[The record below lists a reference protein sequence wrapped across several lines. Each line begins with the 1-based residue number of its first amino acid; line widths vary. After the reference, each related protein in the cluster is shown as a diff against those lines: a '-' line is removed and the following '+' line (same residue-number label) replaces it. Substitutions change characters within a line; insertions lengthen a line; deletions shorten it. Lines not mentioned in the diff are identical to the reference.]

1 MCGTG
6 RWLCR
11 IAAIRY
17 ATPMADADAPPTPMM
32 AQYFALKREAPDCL
46 LFYRMGDFFELFF
59 DDAKAAAATLDI
71 ALTAR
76 GSHGGDPVPMCG
88 VPVHAADA
96 YLARLIRAG
105 HRVAIAEQIE
115 SPAEAKKRGS
125 KSLVARGIV
134 RVVTAGTLTEESLLE
149 ARAANWLMAL
159 APQGSIIGW
168 AAADVST
175 GRFEIGSCNAD
186 SLDSERA
193 RIAPSEVVAAEAM
206 PGATER
212 PRSDYSAIEGERRLK
227 SLFGVATLD
236 GFGGFAKAELAAA
249 AGLLAYLDHAG
260 KGTLPFLTPP
270 VRRDTSDHMAID
282 AATRDSLEL
291 VRSSVGDRKGSLL
304 ECIDRTVTG
313 AGARMLAGD
322 LSAPLMDRA
331 AIEARLDLVAW
342 VVGDSGLR
350 AELRATLKSLP
361 DVARALG
368 RIAAGRG
375 SPRDLGQLRDGLGQ
389 ARNLRERLAVMADRP
404 ALLDALL
411 PSLDGHGALVDL
423 LTRALVPT
431 PPIDAGSGGA
441 ISEGYDPA
449 LDELRA
455 MGGDGRRAI
464 AALEAR
470 YRDRTGVA
478 ALKIKHNNVL
488 GYHIEV
494 AARYADGLM
503 APESGFTHRQT
514 LAGVVR
520 FNAPDLHDL
529 AQKVVQSG
537 AHALAAEAA
546 HLEELTALAL
556 EGAQRIASTAEALA
570 RLDVAAGLAERAAE
584 GGWCR
589 PRFADEPCF
598 AVEGGRHPVV
608 EAALRQSG
616 GRFVSNDM
624 TLSPDNRLWLVTGP
638 NMGGKSTFLRQNA
651 LIAVLAQAGSFVPAT
666 SAWLGLVDRLF
677 SRVGAAD
684 NLARGRS
691 TFMVEMV
698 ETAAILAQATTR
710 SFIVLDEV
718 GRGTST
724 YDGLAIA
731 WAVVEA
737 VHEVNACR
745 CLFATHYHELT
756 RLAETLTALSLHHVR
771 AREYKGDLV
780 LLHEVATGPADR
792 SYGIA
797 VARLAGLPPAVL
809 ARAKAVLAKLE
820 AGRNATGGLA
830 AGLDDLPLFAA
841 LAEPEPVDLLRA
853 ALTAIDVDALS
864 PRDALERLYE
874 LKQVAD

>member
-1 MCGTG
+1 
-6 RWLCR
+6 
-11 IAAIRY
+11 
-17 ATPMADADAPPTPMM
+17 MM
-32 AQYFALKREAPDCL
+32 AQYFTLKREAPDCL

-159 APQGSIIGW
+159 APQGAVIGW

-175 GRFEIGSCNAD
+175 GRFEIGSCARAAID
-186 SLDSERA
+186 AELA
-193 RIAPSEVVAAEAM
+193 RIGPSEVVASEAR
-206 PGATER
+206 PGAAER
-212 PRSDYSAIEGERRLK
+212 PRSEFSAGAGERQLK

-236 GFGGFAKAELAAA
+236 GFGGFSPPELAAA
-249 AGLLAYLDHAG
+249 AGLVAYLDHAG
-260 KGTLPFLTPP
+260 KGSLPFLAPP
-270 VRRDTSDHMAID
+270 VRRDTGDHMAID

-291 VRSSVGDRKGSLL
+291 VRSATGDRKGSLL
-304 ECIDRTVTG
+304 DCTDRTVTG
-313 AGARMLAGD
+313 GGARMLAAD

-331 AIEARLDLVAW
+331 AIEARLDLIGWMV
-342 VVGDSGLR
+342 DDNRLRSDLR
-350 AELRATLKSLP
+350 AALKALP

-389 ARNLRERLAVMADRP
+389 ARGLRERLAVMDDRP
-404 ALLDALL
+404 ALLDAVL
-411 PSLDGHGALVDL
+411 PNLDGHGAFVDL
-423 LTRALVPT
+423 LARALVPT
-431 PPIDAGSGGA
+431 PPIDAASGGA
-441 ISEGYDPA
+441 IAEGYDPA

-478 ALKIKHNNVL
+478 ALKIRHNNVL

-494 AARYADGLM
+494 AARHADALM
-503 APESGFTHRQT
+503 APDSGFTHRQT

-529 AQKVVQSG
+529 AQKVVQAG

-546 HLEELTALAL
+546 HLEELTAAAL
-556 EGAQRIASTAEALA
+556 DGAQRIATTAEALA
-570 RLDVAAGLAERAAE
+570 RLDVAAGLAERAVE

-589 PRFADEPCF
+589 PAFSDEPCF

-608 EAALRQSG
+608 EEALRHSG

-624 TLSPDNRLWLVTGP
+624 ALSPDNRLWLVTGP

-651 LIAVLAQAGSFVPAT
+651 LIAVLAQSGSYVPAS
-666 SAWLGLVDRLF
+666 SARLGLVDRLF

-698 ETAAILAQATTR
+698 ETAAILSQATDR
-710 SFIVLDEV
+710 SFIILDEV

-756 RLAETLTALSLHHVR
+756 RLAETLPALSLHHVR

-780 LLHEVATGPADR
+780 LLHEVSTGPADR

-809 ARAKAVLAKLE
+809 GRAKAVLSKLE
-820 AGRNATGGLA
+820 AGRDATGGLA

-841 LAEPEPVDLLRA
+841 MAVEEPIDPLRA
-853 ALTAIDVDALS
+853 ALLALDADALS
-864 PRDALERLYE
+864 PRDALERLYD
-874 LKQVAD
+874 LKRLAE

>member
-1 MCGTG
+1 MSPS
-6 RWLCR
+6 
-11 IAAIRY
+11 AV
-17 ATPMADADAPPTPMM
+17 APPTPMM

-105 HRVAIAEQIE
+105 HRIAIAEQIE

-134 RVVTAGTLTEESLLE
+134 RVVTAGTLTEEALLE
-149 ARAANWLMAL
+149 ARDANWLMAL
-159 APQGSIIGW
+159 ALQTDRVGW

-175 GRFEIGSCNAD
+175 GRFEIGSCSPDA
-186 SLDSERA
+186 LDAAIA
-193 RIAPSEVVAAEAM
+193 RIAPSEIVAPAAM
-206 PGATER
+206 AGAALR
-212 PRSDYSAIEGERRLK
+212 PRSEFSAIDGERRLK
-227 SLFGVATLD
+227 LLFGVATLD
-236 GFGGFAKAELAAA
+236 GYGGFASAELAAA
-249 AGLLAYLDHAG
+249 AGLLGYLDHAG
-260 KGTLPFLTPP
+260 KGALPFLAPP
-270 VRRDTSDHMAID
+270 VRHDAGEHMAID

-291 VRSSVGDRKGSLL
+291 VRSAAGDRKGSLL
-304 ECIDRTVTG
+304 FCTDRTVTG
-313 AGARMLAGD
+313 GGARMLAAD
-322 LSAPLMDRA
+322 VSAPLMDRT
-331 AIEARLDLVAW
+331 AIEARLDLVEW
-342 VVGDSGLR
+342 LVEDGGIRL
-350 AELRATLKSLP
+350 ELRATLKALP

-389 ARNLRERLAVMADRP
+389 ARSLRERLVGTAVRP
-404 ALLDALL
+404 ALLDDLM
-411 PSLDGHGALVDL
+411 PMLDGHGALVDL
-423 LTRALVPT
+423 LSRALVPT
-431 PPIDAGSGGA
+431 PPIDASAGGA
-441 ISEGYDPA
+441 VAEGYDPA

-464 AALEAR
+464 AMLESR
-470 YRDRTGVA
+470 YRDQTGVA
-478 ALKIKHNNVL
+478 ALKIRHNNVL

-494 AARYADGLM
+494 AARHADALM
-503 APESGFTHRQT
+503 GPDSGFTHRQT

-520 FNAPDLHDL
+520 FNASDLHDL
-529 AQKVVQSG
+529 AQKVVQAG

-546 HLEELTALAL
+546 HLEELTAA
-556 EGAQRIASTAEALA
+556 ACADARQIARTADALA
-570 RLDVAAGLAERAAE
+570 RLDVAAALAERAVE

-589 PRFADEPCF
+589 PHFSEEPCF

-608 EAALRQSG
+608 ESALRQSG

-624 TLSPDNRLWLVTGP
+624 ALSPDNRLWLVTGP

-651 LIAVLAQAGSFVPAT
+651 LIAVLAQAGSFVPAST
-666 SAWLGLVDRLF
+666 ATLGLVDRLF

-710 SFIVLDEV
+710 SFIILDEV

-756 RLAETLTALSLHHVR
+756 RLAESLPALSLHHVR

-780 LLHEVATGPADR
+780 LLHEVTTGPADR

-797 VARLAGLPPAVL
+797 VARLAGLPQQVL

-820 AGRNATGGLA
+820 AGRDATGGLA

-841 LAEPEPVDLLRA
+841 LAEAEPVDPLRA
-853 ALTAIDVDALS
+853 ALDAIDADALS
-864 PRDALERLYE
+864 PRDALDRLYE
-874 LKQVAD
+874 LKRLAE